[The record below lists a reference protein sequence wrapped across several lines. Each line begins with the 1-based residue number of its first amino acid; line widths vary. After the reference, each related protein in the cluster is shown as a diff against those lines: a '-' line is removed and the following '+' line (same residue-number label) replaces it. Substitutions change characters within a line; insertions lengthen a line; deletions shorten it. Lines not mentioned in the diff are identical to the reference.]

1 MDLKNKTKYSTL
13 IEWSGFLSPR
23 SNISKIEFFDFSY
36 PLYLKLIHKY
46 WVTEVISKGN
56 LFKC

>member
-1 MDLKNKTKYSTL
+1 MGLKNKTKYSTL

-23 SNISKIEFFDFSY
+23 SKLSKIEFFDIALGLSI
-36 PLYLKLIHKY
+36 LIQNLMG
-46 WVTEVISKGN
+46 VISKGN

>member
-23 SNISKIEFFDFSY
+23 SNISKIEFFDFCSMGKSKIISFSFRP
-36 PLYLKLIHKY
+36 PLNAVY
-46 WVTEVISKGN
+46 SD
-56 LFKC
+56 